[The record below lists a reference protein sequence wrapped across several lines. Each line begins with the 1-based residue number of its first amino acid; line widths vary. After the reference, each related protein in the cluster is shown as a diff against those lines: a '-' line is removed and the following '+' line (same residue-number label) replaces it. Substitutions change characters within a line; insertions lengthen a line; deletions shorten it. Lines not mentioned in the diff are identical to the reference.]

1 MEQEQRL
8 QLKKYLDL
16 FARRKKIVLSFVLA
30 ALFVGLGLYLVMP
43 KVYESTAMLM
53 YEEAK
58 INPVNKLSPEAQA
71 KTQEMVA
78 TLTQQV
84 ESRTS
89 LEAIIKQF
97 DLYQKMRQQL
107 PMEDVI
113 DQMRKGAIKIIQ
125 SSGQGA
131 VFKVSFDGAEPKK
144 VMQVTNA
151 LAARFVEENLRY
163 REERATETSA
173 YVGDELKLAKEE
185 MDKKD
190 ALMRDYKLK
199 YYNEMPQ
206 QFTANSERLTALQ
219 DQMQKNRDSAQGLER
234 TKVLI
239 QEQIT
244 LRKEALA
251 GQLAGLGLP
260 ALGTKGMGGSA
271 LPAPVSELAQARQQ
285 LADLKLR
292 YTEDHPEVKRL
303 ENKVAALERSA
314 AAQDKK
320 TTVGAGGGSE
330 AQSPGQLHDSQLEQ
344 LVMQLK
350 KADLDIATLNQDNE
364 ALKKQVDQ
372 YQKWLGMT
380 PVREAEWNALTRD
393 YQQLKAHYDQL
404 VSQNLQAGSAESLE
418 RRQKGSQF
426 KIVDSAYLPEKPV
439 KPDFK
444 KVMLGAL
451 FAGLALGGG
460 LVALLEVQ
468 DSSFRDVSEL
478 EAVLGLPVIC
488 AISRIRN
495 ELDLRRER
503 RRAMIWW
510 TILALALL
518 VLLAALAYL
527 YKTGRIIV

>member
-8 QLKKYLDL
+8 QIKKYLDL

-30 ALFVGLGLYLVMP
+30 ALFVGLGVYLVMP

-97 DLYQKMRQQL
+97 DLYPEMRKKL
-107 PMEDVI
+107 PMEDVV
-113 DQMRKGAIKIIQ
+113 DLMRKMDIQ
-125 SSGQGA
+125 ITPPSDKGA
-131 VFKVSFDGAEPKK
+131 VFKVFFDGAEPKK

-163 REERATETSA
+163 REERATETLA

-206 QFTANSERLTALQ
+206 QFTTNSERLTALQ

-251 GQLAGLGLP
+251 GQLTGLGLP
-260 ALGTKGMGGSA
+260 ALGAKGMGGSA
-271 LPAPVSELAQARQQ
+271 LPASVSELAQARQQ

-314 AAQDKK
+314 AAQDNK
-320 TTVGAGGGSE
+320 TEAAGGGPA
-330 AQSPGQLHDSQLEQ
+330 AQSLGQLHDSQLEQ

-404 VSQNLQAGSAESLE
+404 VSQNLQAGSVESLE

-444 KVMLGAL
+444 KVMLVAL

-510 TILALALL
+510 TILAMALL